1 MTAPRTQMPS
11 PSARR
16 RPKLKPGEESGEE
29 TSKAAQLKGVHG
41 PHIKELASVSGFAEV
56 DWGPLDE
63 VRTLMREAARAHAI
77 MVVSGPVGVGKSF
90 AGGRGADACATDPL
104 MPADVVWVELS
115 TSARGRALLHELY
128 PQITGGL
135 VPAPHATLQQMRYQ
149 LADALSDGHRLLVV
163 DEAQH
168 VGREAM
174 LVLRWLMDQPA
185 TKAALVLVGT
195 PELWMRLAPEMCSRA
210 SYDLRLEPV
219 ADDQVSEVLH
229 AYHPLFCDLGTDV
242 LRFFNRSHARGR
254 IRWWA
259 HFLARAFHYA
269 EIHGGLDKDLADL
282 VVASMPRG
290 A

>member
-1 MTAPRTQMPS
+1 MPGYS
-11 PSARR
+11 D
-16 RPKLKPGEESGEE
+16 
-29 TSKAAQLKGVHG
+29 
-41 PHIKELASVSGFAEV
+41 V
-56 DWGPLDE
+56 DWGPIDL
-63 VRTLMREAARAHAI
+63 VCTLMREASRGRSI
-77 MVVSGPVGVGKSF
+77 MVITGPVGVGKSF
-90 AGGRGADACATDPL
+90 AAGRGAEACAADPL

-115 TSARGRALLHELY
+115 TSARGRALLQELY

-149 LADALSDGHRLLVV
+149 LADELSSGHRLLVV

-174 LVLRWLMDQPA
+174 LVLRWMMDQPA
-185 TKAALVLVGT
+185 TNAALILVGT
-195 PELWMRLAPEMCSRA
+195 PELWKTLAPEMRSRA
-210 SYDLRLEPV
+210 SYDIRLEPV
-219 ADDQVSEVLH
+219 SDSDVAAVLRT
-229 AYHPLFCDLGTDV
+229 YHPLFADLGADV
-242 LRFFNRSHARGR
+242 LRFFNRAHARGR

-269 EIHGGLDKDLADL
+269 EIRGGLDKDLADL